1 MPPVTPII
9 KYLIILNVLVFVV
22 AYLPGELMGFDL
34 VAASTLSLYY
44 PGGQEFEPYQLVSH
58 FFMHANLTHIAFNML
73 SLYFLGPIVEK
84 RLGGKNF
91 LFLYLVAAFGAAG
104 LHSLE
109 AWYEINKYQDLAA
122 AFNAN
127 PTLSNL
133 NVFFDKV
140 ATGQLLDENKQTV
153 SKIVGTLQNQMALG
167 NATPEIIERSHGL
180 MLEYGDY
187 LKNGRPVLGASGAVS
202 GIAAAF
208 AVLFP
213 WQKLQI
219 IFIPIGIYA
228 AYMIPGFFLIDLV
241 LGILKLDF
249 DNIAHFAHIGGAITG
264 ALIAY
269 YFAKTVL
276 PPWLNRGDPN
286 A

>member
-1 MPPVTPII
+1 MLPITPIV
-9 KYLIILNVLVFVV
+9 KYLVILNVLVFAVV
-22 AYLPGELMGFDL
+22 YMPGELFGFDL
-34 VAASTLSLYY
+34 IAADVLSLYY
-44 PGGQEFEPYQLVSH
+44 PGGDTFKPYQLVSH
-58 FFMHANLTHIAFNML
+58 FFMHADLTHIAFNML

-109 AWYEINKYQDLAA
+109 AWYEISKYEDLAM
-122 AFNAN
+122 AFQID

-133 NVFFDKV
+133 NAFFDSIGTDRLV
-140 ATGQLLDENKQTV
+140 NNHGQGL
-153 SKIVGTLQNQMALG
+153 SPIIGKIQNQMALG
-167 NATPEIIERSHGL
+167 QATPEVIRESYKWMSDYLL
-180 MLEYGDY
+180 MLR
-187 LKNGRPVLGASGAVS
+187 NGQPVLGASGAVS
-202 GIAAAF
+202 GVAAAF

-219 IFIPIGIYA
+219 LFIPVGIYA

-276 PPWLNRGDPN
+276 PPWLKRGDPN

>member
-1 MPPVTPII
+1 MLPVTPIV
-9 KYLIILNVLVFVV
+9 KYLIIINALVFAVV
-22 AYLPGELMGFDL
+22 YLPGEMGYDL
-34 VAASTLSLYY
+34 DIARRLSLYY
-44 PGGQEFEPYQLVSH
+44 PGGETFEPYQLVSH
-58 FFMHANLTHIAFNML
+58 FFMHGNLMHIAFNML

-91 LFLYLVAAFGAAG
+91 LILYLGAAFGAAG

-109 AWYEINKYQDLAA
+109 AWYEINKYQDMAA
-122 AFNAN
+122 AFNAD

-133 NVFFDKV
+133 NAFFDKV
-140 ATGQLLDENKQTV
+140 ATEQLIDENRQAV

-167 NATPEIIERSHGL
+167 NATPGIIEQAHNL

-187 LKNGRPVLGASGAVS
+187 LKNSRPVLGASGAVS
-202 GIAAAF
+202 GVAAAF
-208 AVLFP
+208 AVFFP

-241 LGILKLDF
+241 LGILKLDI
-249 DNIAHFAHIGGAITG
+249 DNIAHFAHVGGAITG

-269 YFAKTVL
+269 YFSKTVL
-276 PPWLNRGDPN
+276 PPWLKREDPN